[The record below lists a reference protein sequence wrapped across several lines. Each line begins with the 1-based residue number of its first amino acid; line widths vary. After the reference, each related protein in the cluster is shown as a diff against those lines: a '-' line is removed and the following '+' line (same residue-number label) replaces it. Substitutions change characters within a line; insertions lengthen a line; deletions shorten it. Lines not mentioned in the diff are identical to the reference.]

1 MKTPWPGAGASPAFW
16 IATWG
21 GSGMLPKAPVTW
33 GTLAALP
40 CAYLILLIP
49 GGWALPLA
57 TLLVLAAGLWAS
69 KIYMENAKT
78 HDPGQIVVDE
88 VVGQWLVL
96 MPLGTLVKP
105 LEWALAFALFR
116 LFDIW
121 KPWPISVADR
131 RVKGAVGVM
140 LDDILAGAV
149 GALIMIGY
157 VHVSR

>member
-1 MKTPWPGAGASPAFW
+1 MKTPWPGAAKHPAFW

-21 GSGMLPKAPVTW
+21 GSGMLPKAPGTW
-33 GTLAALP
+33 GSLAALP
-40 CAYLILLIP
+40 CAFLILQA
-49 GGWALPLA
+49 GADRALAVA
-57 TLLVLAAGLWAS
+57 TLVVLAAGLWAS
-69 KIYMENAKT
+69 KIYMEKSAT

-96 MPLGTLVKP
+96 MPLGAAIKP

-131 RVKGAVGVM
+131 QVKGAWGVM
-140 LDDILAGAV
+140 LDDILAGVA
-149 GALIMIGY
+149 GALIVIGY
-157 VHVSR
+157 IHVSR